1 MCDVTVLH
9 RQRLDLLCCC
19 SHTANSLPHYVM
31 STPAC
36 VLLRSPQAFPL
47 HALLAMTTTI
57 CIIPV
62 QWQLSFSDTW
72 IILFT
77 RDLRSF
83 EIRFE
88 FESAVQIRF
97 DSKVMGRFQNFRI
110 GRACPLLVVVK
121 WLKPLTA
128 LAQYKDSIALW
139 LIIGCY
145 CLIFLRSG
153 MKKSVV
159 LHISFVSFT
168 VIVINYWSLNA
179 RFDSYSIIRRGTC

>member
-128 LAQYKDSIALW
+128 LAQYRLDS
-139 LIIGCY
+139 
-145 CLIFLRSG
+145 
-153 MKKSVV
+153 SVTDHR
-159 LHISFVSFT
+159 LLLFNISEEWNEKICSSAHLFCF
-168 VIVINYWSLNA
+168 IYRNCN
-179 RFDSYSIIRRGTC
+179 